1 MKYLNV
7 KMFQEIKNSRHNE
20 TTSESHV
27 SQSHVRK
34 LQENS
39 KATREVE
46 SAKVKKQ
53 TIREQDA
60 R

>member
-1 MKYLNV
+1 
-7 KMFQEIKNSRHNE
+7 MFQEIKNSRHNE